1 MKIRKTHP
9 GDTTSISINGAD
21 ILNLLSRGLAIDNE
35 DHIRIALNETARDLV
50 VEHDV
55 DNYQKGLLNN
65 IEFLG
70 LYGQVQRAINLVE
83 ETARDYERL
92 AGLVPVNETVS
103 REEMASAIEFTYK
116 AEGLREALIHLR
128 NALEPEKD
136 APDAG

>member
-21 ILNLLSRGLAIDNE
+21 ILNLLNSGLSIDDE

-50 VEHDV
+50 VERDV

-70 LYGQVQRAINLVE
+70 LQGRVQRAINLIE
-83 ETARDYERL
+83 ETARDYTRL
-92 AGLVPVNETVS
+92 AGSILGTANVS
-103 REEMASAIEFTYK
+103 REEMVSAIEFTHK
-116 AEGLREALIHLR
+116 AEGLGEAIIHLR
-128 NALEPEKD
+128 NALEPEKE

>member
-21 ILNLLSRGLAIDNE
+21 ILNLLNSGLSIDDE

-50 VEHDV
+50 VERDV

-70 LYGQVQRAINLVE
+70 LHGEVQRVINLIE
-83 ETARDYERL
+83 ETMQDYERL
-92 AGLVPVNETVS
+92 ANIPGVDAVTKLELAYQCAGL
-103 REEMASAIEFTYK
+103 K
-116 AEGLREALIHLR
+116 EALIHLR
-128 NALEPEKD
+128 NALEPEKE